1 MPGARSGRQVGHGVD
16 AHERAVVGIRL
27 QLRHVQRLADPDFA
41 VQYPYWQWVHSG
53 LATDPRPQHL
63 AWNGMVL
70 HHSDPFWR
78 SYYPPRIPPDWGCTC
93 RVKAVSRPPK
103 GAVTEPP
110 KGWDKDK
117 NPGAGAPPPFV
128 ADAIRMMVEEK
139 LARLPEVEAAAL
151 RDAVAAYQAARLVKV
166 VAPPGTVSQFA
177 ASTESARG
185 RKLIMHVGPLRSVD
199 AIRRATATEDGPS
212 LDLEGYVISLDNS
225 GVQHAFKTHG
235 NPKTEASRGQMA
247 IATSDF
253 GVLEQVVN
261 SPDVIKPDGQNISGR
276 DVLLFTKLIDGIGYL
291 IAMEVLTGKRLL
303 MLNSVRK
310 KRGAW
315 RMQEEIGQ

>member
-1 MPGARSGRQVGHGVD
+1 M
-16 AHERAVVGIRL
+16 
-27 QLRHVQRLADPDFA
+27 
-41 VQYPYWQWVHSG
+41 
-53 LATDPRPQHL
+53 
-63 AWNGMVL
+63 
-70 HHSDPFWR
+70 
-78 SYYPPRIPPDWGCTC
+78 
-93 RVKAVSRPPK
+93 KAVSRPPK

-199 AIRRATATEDGPS
+199 AIRRATATEDGPG

-225 GVQHAFKTHG
+225 GVQHAISRHG
-235 NPKTEASRGQMA
+235 DEKEELKRGQMP
-247 IATSDF
+247 IKSSDF
-253 GVLEQVVN
+253 GILEQAINRPDFVV
-261 SPDVIKPDGQNISGR
+261 PDGESRTGR
-276 DVLLFTKLIDGIGYL
+276 GALLFGKVIDGVGYL
-291 IAMEVLTGKRLL
+291 LVMEVRSGQRVLALTS
-303 MLNSVRK
+303 MRK

-315 RMQEEIGQ
+315 TGKEKSGE